1 MTHLFPESVQA
12 RYVRSV
18 PQAPCVDDLVR
29 QARDLGLSWG
39 LWKPATQEADVAVLV
54 VESFHVTF
62 HTPSRQVRTVHLRDG
77 TAVELRHLT
86 DLLHTTAASR
96 QPLTP

>member
-1 MTHLFPESVQA
+1 MTHPFPESAHA
-12 RYVRSV
+12 RYVRPV

-39 LWKPATQEADVAVLV
+39 LWRPQAQEEGLDILV

-62 HTPSRQVRTVHLRDG
+62 HPASRQVRTVHLPDG
-77 TAVELRHLT
+77 SAVELRHLT
-86 DLLHTTAASR
+86 DLLYTAAAR
-96 QPLTP
+96 QHATG